1 MPVMLRIALALLLVG
16 KISASA
22 QFASEQAVAL
32 DCALPSTVP
41 AASSSQVYKPNAS
54 RKTSEDNMTI
64 TVDKDGSW
72 HWDGGKD
79 GAQEFDEKA
88 KAMTEALKRYDEL
101 GEHCYAQRNPAIGE
115 DTRASV
121 APGRPAEVAPQDVP
135 LGGGEAELQV
145 QRPDCA
151 CRHDVEGDQG
161 ECERPGG
168 R

>member
-1 MPVMLRIALALLLVG
+1 MPVMPRIALALLLVG
-16 KISASA
+16 KIAAGA

-54 RKTSEDNMTI
+54 RKTSEDSMTI

-88 KAMTEALKRYDEL
+88 MTEALKRYDEL
-101 GEHCYAQRNPAIGE
+101 GEHCYAQRNPAISE
-115 DTRASV
+115 DTLT
-121 APGRPAEVAPQDVP
+121 EYIN
-135 LGGGEAELQV
+135 L
-145 QRPDCA
+145 A
-151 CRHDVEGDQG
+151 CD
-161 ECERPGG
+161 
-168 R
+168 